1 MTLASRLVFTLWAC
15 LALAAPAPA
24 ALAAQSSLHPKQWGA
39 IRTVI
44 ASQLEAFRRDDA
56 TRAFS
61 YAAPAIRKQFRTA
74 REFMRMVRADYGPVY
89 RPQSVRFLD
98 HFMVSRRPV
107 QRLRLVTQDDAILI
121 AYYVMERQR
130 DGSWKIAGCALHRR
144 RAISV

>member
-1 MTLASRLVFTLWAC
+1 MTLAFRLVFTLLAY

-24 ALAAQSSLHPKQWGA
+24 APAAQSSLHPKQWGA

-74 REFMRMVRADYGPVY
+74 REFMRMVRADYGAVY

-107 QRLRLVTQDDAILI
+107 QRLRLVTQDDAILT